1 MSKGESIDVLPCEDS
16 VVRAEEARRSLDVSR
31 AVALAL
37 GQSAVSQ
44 VARGTYLA
52 PSGRWVD
59 IQPAVETA
67 IRSKRSIPPNELLTL
82 PSEDP
87 VRRTRV
93 QVCNETTLQAARR
106 LHDQGLRPLALNFAN
121 GATPGGGFL
130 NGARAQEEVLC
141 RSSAL
146 YATLE
151 GDPMYAYHRG
161 LGEPTSSDW
170 IILSP
175 RVPVFRDDAGSALE
189 EPWLLDFATCAA
201 PYAPRIGKDRSAD
214 LLGSRIARLL
224 AVAAAS
230 GYEDV
235 VLGAWGCGAFAN
247 DPERTARDFLSAL
260 EGDFA
265 GRFNHIVFAITDWS
279 PERKTLGP
287 FRDAF
292 SPKVKGVSSGDEREH
307 PHTGER
313 EGYRSPDHDLARFVA
328 AQEFMYSSAI
338 QELRAGAKRAHWMW
352 YVLPQIAGL
361 GTSSQSLQYGIT
373 CFDEA
378 RAYLLHPVLGQRL
391 LESVDA
397 VLKQKDKP
405 IEQILGATDAMKY
418 RSCLT
423 LFERVGGPEII
434 GKSLD
439 TFFGG
444 ARCERTLLLLK
455 Q

>member
-1 MSKGESIDVLPCEDS
+1 MSKGGRIDVLPCEDS
-16 VVRAEEARRSLDVSR
+16 VGRAEAARRRLEVSR

-44 VARGTYLA
+44 VERGSYLA
-52 PSGRWVD
+52 PSGARVD
-59 IQPAVETA
+59 IRSAVDLA
-67 IRSKRSIPPNELLTL
+67 VRSKTGIPPNDPLTL
-82 PSEDP
+82 PPSDP
-87 VRRTRV
+87 SRRTRV
-93 QVCNETTLQAARR
+93 QVCNETTFQAARR
-106 LHDQGLRPLALNFAN
+106 LLDQGARPLALNFAN

-146 YATLE
+146 HATLV

-161 LGEPTSSDW
+161 LPEPTSSDW

-201 PYAPRIGKDRSAD
+201 PYAPRIGSDRSAD
-214 LLGSRIARLL
+214 LLGLRIARLL
-224 AVAAAS
+224 AVAAAF
-230 GYEDV
+230 GYEDL

-247 DPERTARDFLSAL
+247 DPERTAQDFLGAL

-265 GRFNHIVFAITDWS
+265 GRFNNVVFAITDWS

-292 SPKVKGVSSGDEREH
+292 SPTLQEAGSGDERKRLD
-307 PHTGER
+307 TAER
-313 EGYRSPDHDLARFVA
+313 ERNESSDHELDRFVA
-328 AQEFMYSSAI
+328 AQEFMYPSAI
-338 QELRAGAKRAHWMW
+338 QELRAGVKRTHWMW

-361 GTSSQSLQYGIT
+361 GSSSQSLQYGIT
-373 CFDEA
+373 SLEEA

-391 LESVDA
+391 LEAMEALFDN
-397 VLKQKDKP
+397 KNQP
-405 IEQILGATDAMKY
+405 IGRMLGATDAAKY

-423 LFERVGGPEII
+423 LFEFAGGPEII

-439 TFFGG
+439 AFFGG
-444 ARCERTLLLLK
+444 ARCERTLLLIRK
-455 Q
+455 